1 MNQQRLSMEGQ
12 QLRNRKTKNASLFH
26 LRPNKKFTLCLSMYG
41 ILMSNLKHTQSRTH
55 DLYERLFV
63 DAKYA
68 DKGLAGGENR
78 PCRCQPRDEQMRG
91 FDCYLLPQRQPLLF
105 YLLGIYLC
113 ARLQNSIYA
122 ILHAAFQVKRDSR
135 VHIFGQKVIGI
146 QPQSSCLVTS
156 TPSSPHLLPS
166 VRCNMCGEHVLRAHL
181 NK

>member
-1 MNQQRLSMEGQ
+1 
-12 QLRNRKTKNASLFH
+12 LRNRIAKNASLFH

-78 PCRCQPRDEQMRG
+78 PCRSQPRDEQMRG

-122 ILHAAFQVKRDSR
+122 ILHAAFQVKRE
-135 VHIFGQKVIGI
+135 
-146 QPQSSCLVTS
+146 P
-156 TPSSPHLLPS
+156 
-166 VRCNMCGEHVLRAHL
+166 RAHFWPKSNWHSATDL
-181 NK
+181 LSCHLHTQLSTSAAFAGAICAESTSFGLT